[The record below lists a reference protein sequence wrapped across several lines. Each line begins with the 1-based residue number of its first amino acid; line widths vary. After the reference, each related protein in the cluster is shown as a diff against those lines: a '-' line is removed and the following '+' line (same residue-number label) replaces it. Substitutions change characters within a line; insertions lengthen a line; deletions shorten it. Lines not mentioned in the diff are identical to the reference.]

1 MKVKLK
7 DIFHSMTSRYGA
19 YSLGAIALV
28 TAIVIVANL
37 IVGQLPETIRNIDL
51 SDTKIY
57 EISETSRELIREL
70 EHPVSITV
78 LAEKDKVDQRIRNFV
93 ERYAGLSSDISLEW
107 IDPVLHPS
115 ALTEYETLSLIHI

>member
-57 EISETSRELIREL
+57 EISETSRELIRRSE
-70 EHPVSITV
+70 
-78 LAEKDKVDQRIRNFV
+78 
-93 ERYAGLSSDISLEW
+93 ERRVGKECL
-107 IDPVLHPS
+107 
-115 ALTEYETLSLIHI
+115 